1 MRVIKS
7 NSPNNLMKC
16 SGRDYQLHKSRKENK
31 TMNES
36 YSIKDIIRL
45 MLNHI
50 WLILV
55 IAVLGAVGGFCV
67 SKFILPLEYSSHI
80 TMYVQSYTGITENNA
95 NDINN
100 SISNSKQLVN
110 TYMEVLKDDAVMN
123 AVGEQIVKQFDNN
136 TLNQNFKLTD
146 TGKITPSSIRA
157 CLAISS
163 VTDTSAVKVTA
174 TTKNAEVAA
183 AICNDLTKVAPQY
196 VEDAVGV
203 GSINTI
209 DTAKVYNTPVA
220 PNTPKNTMIGGA
232 ASFMLIVLIIF
243 LIDFFD
249 NTIKDSDALA
259 NKYKKAIIG
268 EIQQFGDSKKKRSS
282 DEDEHAKLTDKEVPF
297 FIVESYKS
305 IRTNVTFSLSTFDK
319 KIFAVSS
326 SNPGE
331 GKSTTSA
338 NIAIAMAQ
346 SGSKVLLIDADMR
359 KSVQHKIFGIK
370 NKKGLSS
377 AVSKMSSLE
386 DCIQKNVMENL
397 DVLTAGPIPPNPS
410 ELLGSEQM
418 TVILNEL
425 SEKYAVIII
434 DTPPVNVVT
443 DAMEL
448 AKNISGIIM
457 VVRYAVTT
465 DEDVAAAYKKIEFAQ
480 MNLLGF
486 IVNSIKHKHHG
497 GYYSKYKYSGKYYYK
512 KGYGY
517 GYYGNK
523 PETNDA
529 EKSDEEI
536 VADTEKVINNDT
548 DTSAVVLAGEPT
560 NAEAAPAEES
570 SEIPE
575 QLKSIVPINQE
586 PTVEAESYYD
596 IKL

>member
-1 MRVIKS
+1 
-7 NSPNNLMKC
+7 
-16 SGRDYQLHKSRKENK
+16 
-31 TMNES
+31 MNES
-36 YSIKDIIRL
+36 YSIRDIIRL

-50 WLILV
+50 WLIIVFAL
-55 IAVLGAVGGFCV
+55 LGVAGGFCV

-80 TMYVQSYTGITENNA
+80 TMYVQSYTGITENADNV
-95 NDINN
+95 NN
-100 SISNSKQLVN
+100 ISNSKQLVN

-123 AVGEQIVKQFDNN
+123 AVGEQLSQQFDAEM
-136 TLNQNFKLTD
+136 LSENFKLYEN
-146 TGKITPSSIRA
+146 GMIVPSSIRS
-157 CLAISS
+157 CLLISS
-163 VTDTSAVKVTA
+163 VTDTSAVKINA

-209 DTAKVYNTPVA
+209 DTAQVYYTPVA
-220 PNTPKNTMIGGA
+220 PNTLKNTMIGGA
-232 ASFMLIVLIIF
+232 AGLMLIVMIIF
-243 LIDFFD
+243 LLDFFD

-268 EIQQFGDSKKKRSS
+268 EIQQFGESKKKSS
-282 DEDEHAKLTDKEVPF
+282 DEDGHAKLTDKDIPF

-305 IRTNVTFSLSTFDK
+305 IRTNVTFALSTFEK

-326 SNPGE
+326 ANPGD

-397 DVLTAGPIPPNPS
+397 DILTAGPIPPNPS
-410 ELLGSEQM
+410 ELLASEQM
-418 TVILNEL
+418 TAILNEL

-497 GYYSKYKYSGKYYYK
+497 GYYFKYKYSGKYYYK

-548 DTSAVVLAGEPT
+548 DTSAVVPAGEPT

-586 PTVEAESYYD
+586 PTVEAESYYE

>member
-1 MRVIKS
+1 
-7 NSPNNLMKC
+7 
-16 SGRDYQLHKSRKENK
+16 
-31 TMNES
+31 MNDS
-36 YSIKDIIRL
+36 YSIKDIIKL
-45 MLNHI
+45 LLSHI
-50 WLILV
+50 WIILV
-55 IAVLGAVGGFCV
+55 ISVVGAAAGFGV
-67 SKFILPLEYSSHI
+67 SKLILPLEYSSHI
-80 TMYVQSYTGITENNA
+80 TMYVQSYTGITEN
-95 NDINN
+95 DNN
-100 SISNSKQLVN
+100 VNNISNSKQLVN

-123 AVGEQIVKQFDNN
+123 AVGEQLYKQFDAEI
-136 TLNQNFKLTD
+136 LSENFRISD
-146 TGKITPSSIRA
+146 SGKITPASIRT

-174 TTKNAEVAA
+174 TAKNAEVAA

-220 PNTPKNTMIGGA
+220 PNTMKNTALGGA
-232 ASFMLIVLIIF
+232 AGFMLIVLIIF

-268 EIQQFGDSKKKRSS
+268 EIEHFGDSRKKKST
-282 DEDEHAKLTDKEVPF
+282 DEDEHTKLTDKDIPF
-297 FIVESYKS
+297 SIVESYKS

-326 SNPGE
+326 ANPGE
-331 GKSTTSA
+331 GKSATSA

-377 AVSKMSSLE
+377 AVSKMSSIA

-397 DVLTAGPIPPNPS
+397 DILTAGPIPPNPS
-410 ELLGSEQM
+410 ELLASEQM
-418 TVILNEL
+418 TAILNEL

-434 DTPPVNVVT
+434 DTSPVNVVT

-465 DEDVAAAYKKIEFAQ
+465 DEDLAAANKKIEFAQ

-486 IVNSIKHKHHG
+486 ILNNIKVKNHG
-497 GYYSKYKYSGKYYYK
+497 GYYRKYKYGSKYYYK

-523 PETNDA
+523 PDIDNT
-529 EKSDEEI
+529 DEEQA
-536 VADTEKVINNDT
+536 VTESD
-548 DTSAVVLAGEPT
+548 
-560 NAEAAPAEES
+560 
-570 SEIPE
+570 
-575 QLKSIVPINQE
+575 
-586 PTVEAESYYD
+586 
-596 IKL
+596 

>member
-1 MRVIKS
+1 
-7 NSPNNLMKC
+7 
-16 SGRDYQLHKSRKENK
+16 
-31 TMNES
+31 MNES
-36 YSIKDIIRL
+36 YSIMDIIRL
-45 MLNHI
+45 MLNRI
-50 WLILV
+50 WLIIVFAL
-55 IAVLGAVGGFCV
+55 LGAAGGFCV

-80 TMYVQSYTGITENNA
+80 TMYVQSYTGITENADNV
-95 NDINN
+95 NN
-100 SISNSKQLVN
+100 ISNSKQLVN

-123 AVGEQIVKQFDNN
+123 AVGEQLSQQFDAEM
-136 TLNQNFKLTD
+136 LSQNFKLYEN
-146 TGKITPSSIRA
+146 GMIVPSSIRS
-157 CLAISS
+157 CLSISS
-163 VTDTSAVKVTA
+163 VTDTSAVKINA

-209 DTAKVYNTPVA
+209 DTAQVYYTPVA

-232 ASFMLIVLIIF
+232 AGLMLIMMIIF

-268 EIQQFGDSKKKRSS
+268 EIQQFGESKKKSS
-282 DEDEHAKLTDKEVPF
+282 DEDGHAKLTDKDIPF

-305 IRTNVTFSLSTFDK
+305 IRTNITFSLSTFEK

-326 SNPGE
+326 SNPGD

-377 AVSKMSSLE
+377 AVSKMNTLE

-410 ELLGSEQM
+410 ELLASEQM
-418 TVILNEL
+418 TAILNEL

-465 DEDVAAAYKKIEFAQ
+465 DEDLAAAYKKIEFAQ

-497 GYYSKYKYSGKYYYK
+497 GYYSKYKYNYK

-517 GYYGNK
+517 GDYGNK

-529 EKSDEEI
+529 EKNVEEI
-536 VADTEKVINNDT
+536 VANTEKVINNDT
-548 DTSAVVLAGEPT
+548 DTSDVVPAGEPT
-560 NAEAAPAEES
+560 NADAAPAEES

-575 QLKSIVPINQE
+575 QLKFIVPINQK